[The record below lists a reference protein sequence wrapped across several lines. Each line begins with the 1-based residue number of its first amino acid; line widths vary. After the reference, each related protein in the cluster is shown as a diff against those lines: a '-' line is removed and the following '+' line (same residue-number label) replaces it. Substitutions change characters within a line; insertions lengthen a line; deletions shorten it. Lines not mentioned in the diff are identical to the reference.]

1 MTQTSTNSI
10 ESLKSRYED
19 LKSRK
24 ITAEANLKHANDA
37 LNELREQARQ
47 EFGTD
52 DLDELRKKLREMEAE
67 NERLRIEYDK
77 HLTEIEES
85 LADIESRYRNGAVEQ
100 DEIGQ

>member
-1 MTQTSTNSI
+1 MTKTSTNSI